1 MKKIIILL
9 ILSTSSFLLVAQNPD
24 SCICYTDEMDKI
36 ALECLVNKAKKDSI
50 ITNQQLQI
58 INFKEVINNDSVI
71 KTDLRTGNE
80 VLKAENHQLNL
91 KLTRAKK
98 NRPYFAV
105 GGFTIGVGATIFIF
119 KKVAD

>member
-1 MKKIIILL
+1 MKLLTILL
-9 ILSTSSFLLVAQNPD
+9 AFLGTSLFAQIPD

-50 ITNQQLQI
+50 ITNLTLQI
-58 INFKEVINNDSVI
+58 INFKEVIQNDNTI
-71 KTDLRTGNE
+71 KTDLRTNNE

-91 KLTRAKK
+91 KLTKAKK
-98 NRPYFAV
+98 NMPYFAV
-105 GGFTIGVGATIFIF
+105 GGFAVGVGATIFIF